1 MPFKSRNL
9 KKVQIEVIP
18 KEKTVMRSVRA
29 LKHAVMV
36 LVAGLLLLVA
46 SENAAAYVDPGT
58 TGMLSQILYILF
70 YGAVG
75 MSLFFLRSI
84 KEKLTNAK
92 QFLAKFFG
100 GKASSR
106 MPSK

>member
-1 MPFKSRNL
+1 
-9 KKVQIEVIP
+9 
-18 KEKTVMRSVRA
+18 MRSVRV
-29 LKHAVMV
+29 LKFAVMV
-36 LVAGLLLLVA
+36 LVAVLLLLPP
-46 SENAAAYVDPGT
+46 EKAAAYVDPGT

-92 QFLAKFFG
+92 QFLAKLFG
-100 GKASSR
+100 GKAASR